1 MINVFLFSIAG
12 KKSNA
17 KLNDLLHKLESSE
30 YTPREDRRIITHT
43 LKIANE
49 GNYPSEDYYSQF
61 YSTPNIT
68 YHTLAELS
76 NYVNDTLD
84 FYKQESIRKK
94 VIEAV
99 NDSNDSKS
107 TIEAISK
114 IVSDTPRDSSV
125 TEQISTFTFGKSL
138 ERPITAGIKTGVTEL
153 DEITNGFQPA
163 TIATIAAFTGHG
175 KSTFTN
181 SIIFKNALDGKKCV
195 LLSLELAPDLV
206 WLQLEARYMYQVK
219 GLQVSTQDLLFHKV
233 SSDIQQKILDAE
245 QDFINDFASNVIIID
260 EGFINKKI
268 ATDYKLFTSLIKEI
282 TDKWNGKLDILG
294 VDHAGQF
301 ELLYP
306 ECGNQVIKALQSFS
320 KTYESEEGAK
330 PVVLMAVQCNR
341 DGNAYAMKHDGK
353 YNLQAIADLN
363 EVERSSSYIVFMYT
377 SDDSKIMQETK
388 ITLSKHRL
396 GSVIPEPFVTTFRP
410 EVLTVGESVE
420 KISVDESEFNSGDFG
435 GFGDLGGFDD
445 F

>member
-30 YTPREDRRIITHT
+30 YTPREDKRIITHT

-76 NYVNDTLD
+76 NYINDTLD

-138 ERPITAGIKTGVTEL
+138 ERPITAGIKTGITEL
-153 DEITNGFQPA
+153 DEITNGFQPGNIVA
-163 TIATIAAFTGHG
+163 ICGFVAHG
-175 KSTFTN
+175 KSTLTN
-181 SIIFKNALDGKKCV
+181 SVVFKNALEGKKCII
-195 LLSLELAPDLV
+195 LSLEVAPDLM
-206 WLQLEARYMYQVK
+206 WLMLEARYMYQVK

-245 QDFINDFASNVIIID
+245 PDFINDFASNLIILD
-260 EGFINKKI
+260 ESFISKNLML
-268 ATDYKLFTSLIKEI
+268 DYKLFSSMISDI
-282 TDKWNGKLDILG
+282 TEKWGTLDILA
-294 VDHAGQF
+294 VDHVGQF

-306 ECGNQVIKALQSFS
+306 ERGNEIIKSLQSFA
-320 KTYESEEGAK
+320 KTFVDDTAK
-330 PVVLMAVQCNR
+330 HPVVILATQTNR
-341 DGNAYAMKHDGK
+341 DGEAYARKHDGK
-353 YNLQAIADLN
+353 YTMQSIADLH
-363 EVERSSSYIVFMYT
+363 EVERSASYVVFLYT
-377 SDDSKIMQETK
+377 SEDSKIMQETK
-388 ITLSKHRL
+388 ITLSKHRF

-420 KISVDESEFNSGDFG
+420 KISVDESDFNSGDFG